1 MRFSWKNFK
10 AGKIDV
16 ILKTKEEYNEFMQR
30 CEKKGFEWLS
40 GMPPTYYPQYFTGE
54 PLRITCGS
62 FGALGK
68 TTDLKSVYNTPTIN
82 YSEFALPA
90 PADVL
95 DRVPTLDEMALRAA
109 ILAMNTQKMKE
120 ALTAITATRAA
131 LCDAMAQFRK
141 AYDDRLQAI
150 KEEQSHNE

>member
-16 ILKTKEEYNEFMQR
+16 VVKTKEEYNEFMQR
-30 CEKKGFEWLS
+30 CEKKGITWLS
-40 GMPPTYYPQYFTGE
+40 GKAPTYYKYFNGR
-54 PLRITCGS
+54 PLLITCSG
-62 FGALGK
+62 FGALTK
-68 TTDLKSVYNTPTIN
+68 TEVSKYRKTPQIN

-90 PADVL
+90 PADVP
-95 DRVPTLDEMALRAA
+95 DRVPTLEEMAAAAA
-109 ILAMNTQKMKE
+109 ILAVDIQKMKE
-120 ALTAITATRAA
+120 AFAATRAA

-141 AYDDRLQAI
+141 AYNDRLQAL